1 MSFLENKQ
9 IWTEITLSS
18 GRRGYVSHE
27 FLQVGGDNFI
37 ATIFKFLLI
46 LFLSSIA
53 ILLLPAILILFF
65 YKFNR
70 YYRYILGMFTAITYM
85 YFLMD
90 IKKHIVSKLLFFG
103 WTSDDG
109 TINNGLFSMETLE
122 LFRTINTYALAVAFG
137 FFVDFLLYRVFNK
150 SLQFDNLY
158 AKKPALKWVSMIAVY
173 LISICAVTHII
184 LK

>member
-1 MSFLENKQ
+1 MSFLQNKQ

-18 GRRGYVSHE
+18 GRRGYVLHE
-27 FLQVGGDNFI
+27 FLQVGNENFV
-37 ATIFKFLLI
+37 AGIFKFLLI

-70 YYRYILGMFTAITYM
+70 YYRYILGMFTAIAYM
-85 YFLMD
+85 YFLLD

-122 LFRTINTYALAVAFG
+122 LFRTINTYALGLAFA
-137 FFVDFLLYRVFNK
+137 FFIDFLLYRLLNK
-150 SLQFDNLY
+150 SLSLDNLY
-158 AKKPALKWVSMIAVY
+158 NANPALKWVTMLGIYSIV
-173 LISICAVTHII
+173 ICATANLI
-184 LK
+184 L